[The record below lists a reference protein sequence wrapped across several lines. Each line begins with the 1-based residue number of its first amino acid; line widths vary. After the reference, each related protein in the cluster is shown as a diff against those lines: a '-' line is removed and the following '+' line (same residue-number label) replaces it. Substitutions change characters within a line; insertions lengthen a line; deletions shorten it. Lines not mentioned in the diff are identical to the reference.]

1 MKETSEFSNRRLI
14 RPSLDEVKG
23 QVKGQMSRKKKSVQ
37 SHSQKRS
44 SPTQQTNAESFY
56 YAKQMHNQ
64 TPMAV
69 VLCDGERL
77 TGTIQWYDGSCLK
90 LGRTEGPNL
99 LIYKSGIK
107 YVYKLESEVCDQADG
122 RVSEELSVGE
132 GDVPEDSELL

>member
-23 QVKGQMSRKKKSVQ
+23 HMSSKKKSVQ
-37 SHSQKRS
+37 SHRQKRS
-44 SPTQQTNAESFY
+44 TPPHQTNAESFY
-56 YAKQMHNQ
+56 YAKQIHNQ
-64 TPMAV
+64 TQMAV
-69 VLCDGERL
+69 VLSDGERL

-107 YVYKLESEVCDQADG
+107 YVYKLDGEMCDQSDG
-122 RVSEELSVGE
+122 EVSEELGSAE
-132 GDVPEDSELL
+132 GDVAKDRELL